1 MIKMQVIG
9 NLGKDCVVNTVNGK
23 NVINF
28 TVAHTEKYKDSQG
41 NNQEKTTWVDC
52 AYWTD
57 RTAVAPYLQKGQQVY
72 VEGTPEVRSFT
83 RNDGTAGASL
93 SMRVREVQLL
103 GRKGDMLVAVIMEM
117 NLRMYARMFLQVL
130 MKQRTIFRSKNS
142 FSIFDAPVY
151 SGAFLFCRN
160 RLTRGIIRQVKAHI
174 PSAISPYLLQPSLL
188 LRKLNHQLYSK
199 FLQQDS
205 NLL

>member
-1 MIKMQVIG
+1 
-9 NLGKDCVVNTVNGK
+9 
-23 NVINF
+23 INF

-57 RTAVAPYLQKGQQVY
+57 RTAIAPYLQKGTQVF

-103 GRKGDMLVAVIMEM
+103 GRKGENTVGNVNAD
-117 NLRMYARMFLQVL
+117 
-130 MKQRTIFRSKNS
+130 TSS
-142 FSIFDAPVY
+142 FAGRQSAP
-151 SGAFLFCRN
+151 A
-160 RLTRGIIRQVKAHI
+160 A
-174 PSAISPYLLQPSLL
+174 A
-188 LRKLNHQLYSK
+188 NH
-199 FLQQDS
+199 DD
-205 NLL
+205 

>member
-28 TVAHTEKYKDSQG
+28 TVAHTEKYSDSAG

-57 RTAVAPYLQKGQQVY
+57 RTALAPYLQKGKQVF

-93 SMRVREVQLL
+93 SLRVREVQLL
-103 GRKGDMLVAVIMEM
+103 GGKNDNNMGGSPASESPSYNRQEASAPAGVDDVADD
-117 NLRMYARMFLQVL
+117 LPF
-130 MKQRTIFRSKNS
+130 
-142 FSIFDAPVY
+142 
-151 SGAFLFCRN
+151 
-160 RLTRGIIRQVKAHI
+160 
-174 PSAISPYLLQPSLL
+174 
-188 LRKLNHQLYSK
+188 
-199 FLQQDS
+199 
-205 NLL
+205 

>member
-9 NLGKDCVVNTVNGK
+9 NLGKDCTVNTVNGK

-28 TVAHTEKYKDSQG
+28 TVAHTEKYRDSAG

-57 RTAVAPYLQKGQQVY
+57 RTAIAPYLQKGTQVF

-93 SMRVREVQLL
+93 SLRVREVQLL
-103 GRKGDMLVAVIMEM
+103 GRKGDNLGGSPAASETPSYNRQETNAPASVNDDVADD
-117 NLRMYARMFLQVL
+117 LPF
-130 MKQRTIFRSKNS
+130 
-142 FSIFDAPVY
+142 
-151 SGAFLFCRN
+151 
-160 RLTRGIIRQVKAHI
+160 
-174 PSAISPYLLQPSLL
+174 
-188 LRKLNHQLYSK
+188 
-199 FLQQDS
+199 
-205 NLL
+205 